1 MTNIDALELV
11 GPGGLLVALVVLG
24 VITISVGETVSHL
37 VQLFPTPNA
46 IFEYVYNFVDEELA
60 WIIGF
65 LYW

>member
-11 GPGGLLVALVVLG
+11 GPGGLLVALAVLG